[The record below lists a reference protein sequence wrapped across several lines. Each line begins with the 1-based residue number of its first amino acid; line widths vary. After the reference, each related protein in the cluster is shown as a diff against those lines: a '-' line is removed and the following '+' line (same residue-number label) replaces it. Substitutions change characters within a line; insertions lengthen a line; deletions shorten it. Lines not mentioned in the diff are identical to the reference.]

1 MKRNRWSTR
10 LACGL
15 LVAATTL
22 GVALAAGT
30 QGSRSDPLVTLSYLN
45 EKVIP
50 DVMKQVDEHIK
61 VKTAELETK
70 VQTWQNQVA
79 FSTVE
84 IEGGKTMTP
93 TVGTQLV
100 LRSGTA
106 TGDGLLDV
114 TTGEV
119 YTGTLIPNHLYI
131 AIGEGQKVTIT
142 ERGALLILG
151 EYAV

>member
-30 QGSRSDPLVTLSYLN
+30 QGSQSDPLVTLSYLN

-61 VKTAELETK
+61 VKTAELVPFLPAVFGLRK
-70 VQTWQNQVA
+70 KA
-79 FSTVE
+79 FLQDSITS
-84 IEGGKTMTP
+84 K
-93 TVGTQLV
+93 
-100 LRSGTA
+100 SGPSPIFRLMSIS
-106 TGDGLLDV
+106 GS
-114 TTGEV
+114 
-119 YTGTLIPNHLYI
+119 
-131 AIGEGQKVTIT
+131 QMQ
-142 ERGALLILG
+142 R
-151 EYAV
+151 